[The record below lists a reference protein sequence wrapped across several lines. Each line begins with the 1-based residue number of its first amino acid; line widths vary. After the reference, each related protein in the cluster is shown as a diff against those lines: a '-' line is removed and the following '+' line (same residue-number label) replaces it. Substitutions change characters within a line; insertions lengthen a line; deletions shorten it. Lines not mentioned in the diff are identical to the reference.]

1 MVLFQQQ
8 QQQGL
13 QQLLQQIHAQQLPHG
28 AHGPLPLGGP
38 HPGLPVGPG
47 GLLFGGAL
55 ASGPGAPLAAQPHSL
70 LKPGAD
76 LHNSRESAEL
86 KGPSS
91 LPEERLVSFAVF
103 RKDPFKRMPDL
114 RFVFLFF
121 RFAEK
126 LSFAWGT
133 GKIQNEISHGI
144 RAAGS

>member
-1 MVLFQQQ
+1 MFQQQ

-70 LKPGAD
+70 LKPGSE

-91 LPEERLVSFAVF
+91 LPEERLVSEYFIYCPYVF
-103 RKDPFKRMPDL
+103 
-114 RFVFLFF
+114 
-121 RFAEK
+121 
-126 LSFAWGT
+126 
-133 GKIQNEISHGI
+133 
-144 RAAGS
+144 